1 MKLKE
6 ETGLASCYI
15 TCANKTDRQG
25 EKVEKIKH
33 RWNNRILDI
42 KKENETEKKIEIT
55 FQINLSVTIQVS
67 CFDDLIDFF
76 FSQLIMKVHHR
87 PLEFF
92 STYKPVTI
100 HVRHW
105 TFLVSLLLCLFLSSG
120 CPSVEKFSKVNDAIA
135 LKKNVNLV
143 QFKLT
148 ESDRSISFH
157 PTTAFLALSLL
168 DLISNSPD
176 CLQYNSCYV
185 VWRI

>member
-15 TCANKTDRQG
+15 TCANKTDRQR
-25 EKVEKIKH
+25 EKSKRSNTDEIIEHWTWKS
-33 RWNNRILDI
+33 REPNR
-42 KKENETEKKIEIT
+42 KKLEIT
-55 FQINLSVTIQVS
+55 FQINLSVAIQVS

-76 FSQLIMKVHHR
+76 FSQLIMKVYHR

-120 CPSVEKFSKVNDAIA
+120 VHRWRNSQKSMMP
-135 LKKNVNLV
+135 LPWKKM
-143 QFKLT
+143 
-148 ESDRSISFH
+148 
-157 PTTAFLALSLL
+157 
-168 DLISNSPD
+168 
-176 CLQYNSCYV
+176 
-185 VWRI
+185 

>member
-1 MKLKE
+1 MCKQNWQARRKSRKDQTSMKQSN
-6 ETGLASCYI
+6 TGH
-15 TCANKTDRQG
+15 KKR
-25 EKVEKIKH
+25 E
-33 RWNNRILDI
+33 RNR
-42 KKENETEKKIEIT
+42 KKIEIT
-55 FQINLSVTIQVS
+55 FQINLSVAIQVS

-76 FSQLIMKVHHR
+76 FSQLIMKVYHR

-120 CPSVEKFSKVNDAIA
+120 CPSGGEILWSQWCHC
-135 LKKNVNLV
+135 LQKKNVNLV
-143 QFKLT
+143 QCKRT

-157 PTTAFLALSLL
+157 PTSAFLVLSFLN
-168 DLISNSPD
+168 LINNTPD
-176 CLQYNSCYV
+176 CLKYNSCYL

>member
-1 MKLKE
+1 MNRRFTSIYLYGEGLVNKVKKYKVAWKHTQTFSFMNPKE

-42 KKENETEKKIEIT
+42 KKENETEKKIEII
-55 FQINLSVTIQVS
+55 FQINLSVAIQVS

-76 FSQLIMKVHHR
+76 FSQLIMKVYHR

-120 CPSVEKFSKVNDAIA
+120 CPSGGEI
-135 LKKNVNLV
+135 L
-143 QFKLT
+143 
-148 ESDRSISFH
+148 
-157 PTTAFLALSLL
+157 
-168 DLISNSPD
+168 
-176 CLQYNSCYV
+176 
-185 VWRI
+185 